1 MHRLVLNN
9 CYFVFSYLSL
19 PPFLS
24 FESSIHVVP
33 IFNFLPALFF
43 ILLAI
48 LAAKILYY
56 VIYHTYISP
65 LSKIPGPAFSSVT
78 EILVSL
84 KRPEGRVFEWFYS
97 LHLKYGNVVRVGPK
111 FILFDDLEAIKF
123 ILKDSDMPKTPS
135 IAGIRAH
142 YNLPTLFSATYV
154 FLKLVQSLI
163 KKIDSLSKLS
173 PKSSHLSNST
183 FNQFNDDKPVINLY
197 QLVQFCAL
205 DIIGE
210 TAFGGSFNM
219 VETGSHPLPMKILDE
234 MKRRVMCHTFPYFKM
249 LFKKDPWCDEFISKM
264 IKNRIEQNL
273 KTTKKRIDILQI
285 LLNNHSPLKQ
295 SSPNTPIDITDGK
308 TMSNFEI
315 LDQTME
321 FLIGG
326 SDTSAFTINMAIIM
340 LLQNPEKLKNLRI
353 ELESAFPILRN
364 RVISSE
370 HEDDLFLPSHDI
382 LKSLKYLNAVIDETL
397 RLFPVTLGG
406 IMRQTTKDTIIS
418 NYLIPKDT
426 IVSASVWRLHRSKQI
441 WGQDVDEFVPER
453 WFDLNPKIRN
463 DAYYPFGSGSRL
475 CIGNNFAMM
484 EIRIMLSSLIGN
496 FNFFFRKDADLQI
509 VQFITPSLR
518 SKKFEVEVTRLRE
531 RKSNNT
537 TNA

>member
-1 MHRLVLNN
+1 M
-9 CYFVFSYLSL
+9 
-19 PPFLS
+19 
-24 FESSIHVVP
+24 
-33 IFNFLPALFF
+33 
-43 ILLAI
+43 
-48 LAAKILYY
+48 
-56 VIYHTYISP
+56 YISP

-123 ILKDSDMPKTPS
+123 ILKDNDMPKTPS

-142 YNLPTLFSATYV
+142 YNLPTLFSATEKTFHKQRKRILSPAFSIKYV
-154 FLKLVQSLI
+154 ASLEPLIQSCVKSLI
-163 KKIDSLSKLS
+163 KKIDSLSKPS
-173 PKSSHLSNST
+173 PKSSHSLNSA
-183 FNQFNDDKPVINLY
+183 FNQFNEDNLPVINLY

-219 VETGSHPLPMKILDE
+219 VETGSHPLPMKILEE

-249 LFKKDPWCDEFISKM
+249 FFKKDPWCDEFISK
-264 IKNRIEQNL
+264 IVKNRIEQNL
-273 KTTKKRIDILQI
+273 KTTKKRTDILQI
-285 LLNNHSPLKQ
+285 LLNNRNPLKQ
-295 SSPNTPIDITDGK
+295 SSPNTPVDITDGK
-308 TMSNFEI
+308 TMSDFEI
-315 LDQTME
+315 QDQTME
-321 FLIGG
+321 FLVGG
-326 SDTSAFTINMAIIM
+326 SDTSAFTIIMAIIM
-340 LLQNPEKLKNLRI
+340 LHHNPEKLRNLRI
-353 ELESAFPILRN
+353 ELESAFPVLQN

-370 HEDDLFLPSHDI
+370 HENALFLPTHET
-382 LKSLKYLNAVIDETL
+382 LKSLKYLNAVINETL

-406 IMRQTTKDTIIS
+406 IMRQTTEDTIIS

-426 IVSASVWRLHRSKQI
+426 IVSASVWKLHRSKQI

-453 WFDLNPKIRN
+453 WFDLNPKIKN

-475 CIGNNFAMM
+475 CLGNNFAMM
-484 EIRIMLSSLIGN
+484 EIRIILSSLIGN
-496 FNFFFRKDADLQI
+496 FNFFVRKDADLQI

-531 RKSNNT
+531 SKSNDTIN
-537 TNA
+537 